1 MASIFNISQAT
12 KKHNDNEERILLTKW
27 TAKDTDIPRDQK
39 VPGMCVRWAPDDSL
53 LVAGYGDGVVRVFDP
68 NGRLMK
74 RINDNRT
81 QASGGMMDMLKDG
94 GDPIMALRFNP
105 KRPTLLRIATAD
117 GMVEQV
123 DTKTRQSKQAIQEK
137 SSRAPAHQPKNNSI
151 HAIDYDIDGKFWAS
165 GGEDRVIRVYD
176 ENKKEPIKEL
186 SAGRPGMDG
195 HINKVSSIRFSPKT
209 PSLIATAGL
218 DCMVH
223 LWDIRDSS
231 PVPACTIGE
240 VAVFGDAL
248 DWSEDGQ
255 QLLTGSYRPL
265 QQLQLWDMRASTR
278 GESLATIPWKR
289 PETSAGSGMEAAR
302 KKKWSAVRAAVK
314 GSTNVFDAQFIN
326 ARCSSEYAGGIVAGG
341 TGAKEVKL
349 FKKTAD
355 GFEAVGGC
363 KVESGVLGLNV
374 SNDGKM
380 IACVAINGDV
390 VGVQTAS
397 ADQME
402 R

>member
-105 KRPTLLRIATAD
+105 KKPTLLRIATAD
-117 GMVEQV
+117 GVVEQV
-123 DTKTRQSKQAIQEK
+123 DTKTRQSKQSIQEK
-137 SSRAPAHQPKNNSI
+137 DKNAPTKNNQI
-151 HAIDYDIDGKFWAS
+151 HAIDYDIDGKTWAS
-165 GGEDRVIRVYD
+165 GGKDRVIRVYD
-176 ENKKEPIKEL
+176 ENKKEAIKEL
-186 SAGRPGMDG
+186 REGRAGVDG
-195 HINKVSSIRFSPKT
+195 HNNKVSAVRFSPKT
-209 PSLIATAGL
+209 PSIIATAGL
-218 DCMVH
+218 DGVAH
-223 LWDIRDSS
+223 IWDIRDSN
-231 PVPACTIGE
+231 PVPTCTIGE
-240 VAVFGDAL
+240 LAVFGDAL

-255 QLLTGSYRPL
+255 QLLTGSHRPM

-278 GESLATIPWKR
+278 GEPLATIPWKR
-289 PETSAGSGMEAAR
+289 PETSAL

-314 GSTNVFDAQFIN
+314 GSTNVFDAQFIG
-326 ARCSSEYAGGIVAGG
+326 ASSSEYAGWIVAGG

-349 FKKTAD
+349 FKKAAD
-355 GFEAVGGC
+355 GFESVGAC

-374 SNDGKM
+374 SNSGKM

-390 VGVQTAS
+390 VGVQTADVGREQIE
-397 ADQME
+397 AAH
-402 R
+402 

>member
-12 KKHNDNEERILLTKW
+12 KKRNDNDERTLLTAW
-27 TAKDTDIPRDQK
+27 TAKDTDIPKDHK

-68 NGRLMK
+68 KGRLMK

-81 QASGGMMDMLKDG
+81 QASGGMMDVLKDG
-94 GDPIMALRFNP
+94 GEPIMALRFNP
-105 KRPTLLRIATAD
+105 KRSTLLRIATAD

-123 DTKTRQSKQAIQEK
+123 DTKSRQSKQSIQEK
-137 SSRAPAHQPKNNSI
+137 DSNAPAKNNSI
-151 HAIDYDIDGKFWAS
+151 HAIDYDIDGKVWAS
-165 GGEDRVIRVYD
+165 GGKDRVIRVYD

-186 SAGRPGMDG
+186 SAGRPGTDG
-195 HINKVSSIRFSPKT
+195 HINKVSSIAFSPKT
-209 PSLIATAGL
+209 PSIIATAGL
-218 DCMVH
+218 DGVVH
-223 LWDIRDSS
+223 VWDIRDSN
-231 PVPACTIGE
+231 PVPTCTIGE
-240 VAVFGDAL
+240 LAVFGDAL

-278 GESLATIPWKR
+278 GEPLTTISWKR
-289 PETSAGSGMEAAR
+289 PETSAL

-314 GSTNVFDAQFIN
+314 GSTNVFDAQFIG
-326 ARCSSEYAGGIVAGG
+326 ARTPSEYAGGIVAGG

-355 GFEAVGGC
+355 GFEAVGAC

-374 SNDGKM
+374 SNDGRM
-380 IACVAINGDV
+380 IACVSINGDV

-397 ADQME
+397 AELPEQMDV
-402 R
+402 